1 LKENTLSRSLDQ
13 MDDDEYEEMIPADI
27 GPQCSADSP
36 FMARMRLHQSWYRMS
51 VLGVPCGTGPTKTS
65 GARYGNM
72 LMSAD
77 GEGGL
82 NFTSPEA
89 FTAAQGPPDAKR
101 GAVELFK
108 LLHNTL
114 STMPMCFNLFGPL
127 SVRMDLATV
136 AFQSLL
142 GAEEVGR
149 VKELK
154 FEFSPYPP
162 SEYLDDKTTFDAFV
176 SYERPD
182 GKLGFLGIE
191 TKLTEPFA
199 QKHFDTPEYRKW
211 VEKPYSPWPSE
222 TWDKLGVIEHNQ
234 LWRGHMLTV
243 AMANHKR
250 SPYEVGR
257 FALVRHPGDT
267 DCAKVVGRYKE
278 LLKPE
283 DQTFIDLP
291 LDRLIESFEKALTS
305 DGKDW
310 LAKFKLRYLDLA
322 ESESEWQLQV
332 GTN

>member
-1 LKENTLSRSLDQ
+1 MNENTLSRSLDI
-13 MDDDEYEEMIPADI
+13 MDDEYEEVIPAEI
-27 GPQCSADSP
+27 GPQCSSDSP
-36 FMARMRLHQSWYRMS
+36 FAARMRLHQSWYRMS

-65 GARYGNM
+65 NARYGNM
-72 LMSAD
+72 LMPAD

-82 NFTSPEA
+82 NFTSSEA
-89 FTAAQGPPDAKR
+89 FAAAKGRADERR
-101 GAVELFK
+101 GAVELYR

-114 STMPMCFNLFGPL
+114 SSMPMCFNLFGPL
-127 SVRMDLATV
+127 SARMDLATV

-142 GAEEVGR
+142 GAEEVAR
-149 VKELK
+149 VRELR

-162 SEYLDDKTTFDAFV
+162 SEYLDDKTAFDAFV

-191 TKLTEPFA
+191 TKLTEPFT
-199 QKHFDTPEYRKW
+199 QKHFDSPEYRKW

-222 TWDKLGVIEHNQ
+222 AWDKLGPIEHNQ
-234 LWRGHMLTV
+234 LWRGHLLAV
-243 AMANHKR
+243 AMANHAR
-250 SPYEVGR
+250 SPYAAGR

-267 DCAKVVGRYKE
+267 DCAKVVGRYQE
-278 LLKPE
+278 LLKSE

-291 LDRLIESFEKALTS
+291 LDRLMQEFEQALS
-305 DGKDW
+305 ADCADW

-322 ESESEWQLQV
+322 ASEVEWQQQG